1 LRKDTGLSGLKNMTT
16 KLKLDGTRVLAN
28 NTNSD
33 GVEKNVAK
41 LEAAGGNEL

>member
-1 LRKDTGLSGLKNMTT
+1 MMT
-16 KLKLDGTRVLAN
+16 KLKLDDAQVLAN

-33 GVEKNVAK
+33 GVEINVAK